1 MSVEDSRSTS
11 DQDRERAYHAYRL
24 MAEEASDI
32 VILHEPGGR
41 IFFASSALERILK
54 RTVADIEQHRFLDLI
69 HPDDVDQAATI
80 NAVPLPGQMLT
91 ATYRTLHGDGH
102 YVWIET
108 ATRGIY
114 DAQTGALRNLI
125 SVSRDVTQRMNHELE
140 VKAAQERAES
150 ANKAKSR
157 FLANMS
163 HELRTPLNA
172 VIGFTDL
179 MRQRT
184 FGPLGNERYEEY
196 ATLIYDSGQLLL
208 DLISDMLDMAKIEA
222 GKLELNYERVDVNGT
237 VEDCVRMLRDRAD
250 NNGLELT
257 ISLPEEPLFLIAD
270 RRAVKQVLLNLL
282 TNAIKF
288 TPAGGH
294 VGVSVRYGD
303 GLATIT
309 VRDTGVGIPAS
320 ELPRLGNPFEQVNC
334 DPMLAKGGSGLGLAL
349 VRALMEKHGGTLS
362 VDSEEGV
369 GTTVRITFP
378 LVANKRAAA

>member
-1 MSVEDSRSTS
+1 MSVEESRSTP
-11 DQDRERAYHAYRL
+11 DQDCGKAYHAYRL

-32 VILHEPGGR
+32 VILHEPDGR

-54 RTVADIEQHRFLDLI
+54 RTAEDIEQHRFFDLI
-69 HPDDVDQAATI
+69 HPDDVEEAAKI
-80 NAVPLPGQMLT
+80 NAIPLPGQTLT
-91 ATYRTLHGDGH
+91 ATYRMLHGDGH
-102 YVWIET
+102 YLWIET
-108 ATRGIY
+108 TTRGIY
-114 DAQTGALRNLI
+114 DPQTGALCNTI
-125 SVSRDVTQRMNHELE
+125 SVSRDVTQRMNRELE

-222 GKLELNYERVDVNGT
+222 GRLELNYERVDVNGT
-237 VEDCVRMLRDRAD
+237 VEDSVRMLRDRAE

-257 ISLPEEPLFLIAD
+257 LSLPKEPLFLIAD
-270 RRAVKQVLLNLL
+270 KRAVKQVLLNLL

-303 GLATIT
+303 GLTTIT

-320 ELPRLGNPFEQVNC
+320 ELPRLGNPFEQVNS

-349 VRALMEKHGGTLS
+349 VRALMEKHGGTLA
-362 VDSEEGV
+362 VDSEEGI
-369 GTTVRITFP
+369 GTTVRVTFP

>member
-1 MSVEDSRSTS
+1 MPAEDHGSNPN
-11 DQDRERAYHAYRL
+11 QDCGKAYHAYRL

-32 VILHEPGGR
+32 VILHEPDGR
-41 IFFASSALERILK
+41 VFFASSALERILR
-54 RTVADIEQHRFLDLI
+54 RTVADVEQHRFLDLI
-69 HPDDVDQAATI
+69 HPDDVEEAARI
-80 NAVPLPGQMLT
+80 SAIPLPGQTLT
-91 ATYRTLHGDGH
+91 ATYRLLHGDGH

-108 ATRGIY
+108 TTRGIY
-114 DAQTGALRNLI
+114 DAQTGALRNTI
-125 SVSRDVTQRMNHELE
+125 SVSRDVTQRTNRELE

-222 GKLELNYERVDVNGT
+222 GRLELNYERVDVNGT
-237 VEDCVRMLRDRAD
+237 VEDCVRMLRDRAE
-250 NNGLELT
+250 NSGLELT
-257 ISLPEEPLFLIAD
+257 LSLPKEPLFLIAD

-294 VGVSVRYGD
+294 VGVNVRYGD

-309 VRDTGVGIPAS
+309 VRDTGVGIPAH
-320 ELPRLGNPFEQVNC
+320 ELPRLGNPFEQVNS

-369 GTTVRITFP
+369 GTTVRVTFL

>member
-1 MSVEDSRSTS
+1 MSAEDLRSTP
-11 DQDRERAYHAYRL
+11 DENCMKAYHAYSL

-32 VILHEPGGR
+32 VILHEPDGR
-41 IFFASSALERILK
+41 ILYASSALERVLK
-54 RTVADIEQHRFLDLI
+54 RTAADIEQHRFLDLI
-69 HPDDVDQAATI
+69 HPDDVEEAAAI
-80 NAVPLPGQMLT
+80 NAIPLPGQMLT

-108 ATRGIY
+108 TARAIY
-114 DAQTGALRNLI
+114 DPQTGALRNTI
-125 SVSRDVTQRMNHELE
+125 SVTRDVTQRMNHELE
-140 VKAAQERAES
+140 VKASQERAES

-222 GKLELNYERVDVNGT
+222 GKLELNFERVDMNGT
-237 VEDCVRMLRDRAD
+237 VEDSVRILRDRAE

-257 ISLPEEPLFLIAD
+257 LSLP
-270 RRAVKQVLLNLL
+270 
-282 TNAIKF
+282 
-288 TPAGGH
+288 
-294 VGVSVRYGD
+294 
-303 GLATIT
+303 
-309 VRDTGVGIPAS
+309 RDP
-320 ELPRLGNPFEQVNC
+320 
-334 DPMLAKGGSGLGLAL
+334 
-349 VRALMEKHGGTLS
+349 
-362 VDSEEGV
+362 
-369 GTTVRITFP
+369 
-378 LVANKRAAA
+378 

>member
-1 MSVEDSRSTS
+1 MPAEELRNTPDEDCGK
-11 DQDRERAYHAYRL
+11 AYHAYRL

-32 VILHEPGGR
+32 VILHEPDGH
-41 IFFASSALERILK
+41 IFYASSALERVLK
-54 RTVADIEQHRFLDLI
+54 RTTADIDQHKFLDLI
-69 HPDDVDQAATI
+69 HPDDIEEAAKI
-80 NAVPLPGQMLT
+80 NAIPLPGQMLT
-91 ATYRTLHGDGH
+91 AVYRTLHGDGH
-102 YVWIET
+102 YLWIET
-108 ATRGIY
+108 TTRGIY
-114 DAQTGALRNLI
+114 DPQSGALRNMI
-125 SVSRDVTQRMNHELE
+125 SVSRDVTQRMNHELD

-222 GKLELNYERVDVNGT
+222 GRLELNYERVDVSGT
-237 VEDCVRMLRDRAD
+237 VEDSVRMLRDRAE

-257 ISLPEEPLFLIAD
+257 LSLPEEPLFLIAD

-320 ELPRLGNPFEQVNC
+320 ELPRLGNPFEQVNS

-362 VDSEEGV
+362 IDSEEGV
-369 GTTVRITFP
+369 GTAVRVTFP
-378 LVANKRAAA
+378 LVANRRAAA